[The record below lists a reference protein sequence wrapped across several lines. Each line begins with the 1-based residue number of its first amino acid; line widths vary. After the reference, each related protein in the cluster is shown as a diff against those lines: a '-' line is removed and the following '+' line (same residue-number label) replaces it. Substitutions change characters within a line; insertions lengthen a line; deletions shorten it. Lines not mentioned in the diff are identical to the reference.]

1 VEWLLF
7 YFIACACS
15 LEHPSTI
22 VQHSRCQGPLSPA
35 RKLVMNK
42 QPKTKNELQ
51 QLITAKLRS
60 FADCEEA
67 RGVIVSPIIADRS
80 GATWTV
86 SY

>member
-1 VEWLLF
+1 
-7 YFIACACS
+7 
-15 LEHPSTI
+15 
-22 VQHSRCQGPLSPA
+22 
-35 RKLVMNK
+35 MNK